1 MAINLVVSFMEWLI
15 YQESFLSYKGLLMP
29 LGLIEKI
36 TLSIQSLVYTE
47 VEIKRNGSSNTIAHY
62 SFYNETNSG

>member
-1 MAINLVVSFMEWLI
+1 
-15 YQESFLSYKGLLMP
+15 MP